1 MELRFHV
8 VDYLVMG
15 AMLMVSLGIGLYFG
29 LIKKQQTPEEYLLGN
44 REMGLLPVAL
54 SMIVTYQSAI
64 SVIGAPTELYLYHT
78 MSLYGFI
85 GYTVCNLV
93 QFAVVV
99 PLVYPLRLSSAY
111 EVSRKLKYVF
121 GLETR
126 SNALTESYPLP
137 FRIAKAYIF

>member
-8 VDYLVMG
+8 ADYLVMG
-15 AMLMVSLGIGLYFG
+15 AMLLVSLGIGLYFG
-29 LIKKQQTPEEYLLGN
+29 LLKKQRTPEEYLLGN
-44 REMGLLPVAL
+44 REMSLLPVAL

-93 QFAVVV
+93 QYAMIV

-111 EVSRKLKYVF
+111 EVSGPVSQGYCK
-121 GLETR
+121 
-126 SNALTESYPLP
+126 
-137 FRIAKAYIF
+137 